1 MPTLTKIKYR
11 VYSKKLG
18 KHLDVHYP
26 LISPDGRLY
35 LYYEGNLLEEKEG
48 FDDFVVQ
55 RFTGFC
61 DSQGNE
67 IYEGDALC
75 DSNDMQVHIVFIESR
90 QCFGFWYR
98 SYQDKIVDLKNVSI
112 IK

>member
-18 KHLDVHYP
+18 KHLDIHYP
-26 LISPDGRLY
+26 LIAPDGRLY

-48 FDDFVVQ
+48 FDDFVVE
-55 RFTGFC
+55 RFTGFV
-61 DSQGNE
+61 DSKGVE
-67 IYEGDALC
+67 IYEGDNLR
-75 DSNDMQVHIVFIESR
+75 DSKGTRVIIYFDE
-90 QCFGFWYR
+90 Y
-98 SYQDKIVDLKNVSI
+98 YQKFFFQYFDAREYVNLKDVSI